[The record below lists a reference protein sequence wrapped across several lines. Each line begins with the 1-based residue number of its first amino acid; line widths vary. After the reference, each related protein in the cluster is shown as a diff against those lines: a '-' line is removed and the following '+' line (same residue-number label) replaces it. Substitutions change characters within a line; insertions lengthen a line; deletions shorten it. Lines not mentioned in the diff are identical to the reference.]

1 MDDVNC
7 DNNNYL
13 TILQCSYSTYI
24 DSGCVNNYYDATVSC
39 CEFDSTVNLITTY
52 IDTTRI
58 WNSNPYSG
66 MIRLQGGTYSNEG
79 RVEVYCNGQWGTIC
93 DNGFGSTDALVLCKQ
108 LGYSGYIKYNH
119 LFL

>member
-1 MDDVNC
+1 M
-7 DNNNYL
+7 
-13 TILQCSYSTYI
+13 
-24 DSGCVNNYYDATVSC
+24 NNYYDATVFC
-39 CEFDSTVNLITTY
+39 CELDNIVNIITTY

-66 MIRLQGGTYSNEG
+66 MIRLQGGDFVNQG

-93 DNGFGSTDALVLCKQ
+93 ANGFGSNDALVLCKQ
-108 LGYSGYIKYNH
+108 LGYTGYIKYNH